1 MKCQL
6 ALPAC
11 LVLLWGQTAFI
22 SCQES
27 DIKVTA
33 VTGGFE
39 VTCKNGE
46 KIMKNGESD
55 VEPLLEY
62 KDENSGEYQ
71 CQPDGPKI
79 FVKFRTCDN
88 CIELDWAAILGLAF
102 GDVVAT
108 IVIGVAV
115 YLIASQAR
123 IGPTTSERKSSDRQQ
138 LVPNVKRN
146 RVPNDDYQELMRR
159 NDQREAYDVLS
170 NRR

>member
-79 FVKFRTCDN
+79 FVKFR
-88 CIELDWAAILGLAF
+88 
-102 GDVVAT
+102 
-108 IVIGVAV
+108 
-115 YLIASQAR
+115 
-123 IGPTTSERKSSDRQQ
+123 SSDRQQ